1 MPEEDLKSQIS
12 MEVYNFKYKKLWS
25 VLHVM
30 HSANQGLIIL
40 PMQGHLIIQ
49 QCLYN
54 WDSSTIYIL
63 SIARMGV
70 V

>member
-25 VLHVM
+25 VLHVV

-49 QCLYN
+49 QCLY
-54 WDSSTIYIL
+54 
-63 SIARMGV
+63 
-70 V
+70 